1 MVIQSK
7 IIKNEKISYIIR
19 CPEQE
24 DAEELSKL
32 RVKIDG
38 QTENLYRELERDY
51 QQKKILKN

>member
-32 RVKIDG
+32 RVKIDE

-51 QQKKILKN
+51 

>member
-19 CPEQE
+19 CPEP
-24 DAEELSKL
+24 EELSKL

-51 QQKKILKN
+51 